1 MTDIKLLDI
10 PFDPVTQAEALDL
23 IESRIKQG
31 KHTRIATINPEFVLE
46 AQKNPDF
53 KQALKSADLRLADG
67 IGILWATH
75 FLNIQPAFPKL
86 YKVIPG
92 LYGLWQCV
100 YTLGLLP
107 FTKRVVRNPLPER
120 VTGSDLFIPLIT
132 KLSELNERIF
142 LLGGAPG
149 VGEKTAQILQQKIPN
164 LQVAGYYPGSPHKDE
179 AQKIIAIINDS
190 KATALF
196 VAFQFPAQ
204 DIWIAQ
210 YMPRMHQ
217 LKVAIGVGGAFDFI
231 AGTSHLNHSGTKTK
245 RAPPWIR
252 RLNLEW
258 FWRLITQPYRWK
270 RIFQATFSFIR
281 ACLQERIS
289 PAN

>member
-1 MTDIKLLDI
+1 MKDVKLLDI
-10 PFDPVTQAEALDL
+10 PFDAITQAETLAL
-23 IESRIKQG
+23 IETRIKQG
-31 KHTRIATINPEFVLE
+31 THTRIATINPEFVLE
-46 AQKNPDF
+46 AQRNPEF
-53 KQALKSADLRLADG
+53 KHALQSAHLHLADG

-75 FLNIQPAFPKL
+75 FLNIQPAFPRL
-86 YKVIPG
+86 YKLIPRI
-92 LYGLWQCV
+92 YSLWQCI

-107 FTKRVVRNPLPER
+107 FTKRVSRNPLPER
-120 VTGSDLFIPLIT
+120 VTGSDLFIPLIA

-164 LQVAGYYPGSPHKDE
+164 LKIVGYYPGSPHKED

-190 KATALF
+190 KATTLF

-217 LKVAIGVGGAFDFI
+217 LKVAMGVGGTFDFI
-231 AGTSHLNHSGTKTK
+231 AGTSHLKHADTKTK
-245 RAPPWIR
+245 RAPGWIR
-252 RLNLEW
+252 KLNLEW
-258 FWRLITQPYRWK
+258 LWRLITQPYRWK
-270 RIFQATFSFIR
+270 RITKATIIFIKTIYNHK
-281 ACLQERIS
+281 QQS
-289 PAN
+289 K

>member
-1 MTDIKLLDI
+1 MNDVKLLGI
-10 PFDPVTQAEALDL
+10 PFDAITQTETLSIVED
-23 IESRIKQG
+23 RIRKRV
-31 KHTRIATINPEFVLE
+31 HTRIATINPEFVLE
-46 AQKNPDF
+46 AQKNPEF
-53 KQALKSADLRLADG
+53 KQALTSADLHLADG

-75 FLNIQPAFPKL
+75 FLNIQPTFPKL
-86 YKVIPG
+86 YKLLPSI
-92 LYGLWQCV
+92 YSLWQCI
-100 YTLGLLP
+100 YTLVLLP
-107 FTKRVVRNPLPER
+107 FTKRVSRNPLPER

-132 KLSELNERIF
+132 KLATLNERIF
-142 LLGGAPG
+142 LLGAAPG

-164 LQVAGYYPGSPHKDE
+164 LQIAGYYPGSPHKDD

-210 YMPRMHQ
+210 YLPRMHQ

-245 RAPPWIR
+245 RAPQWIR

-270 RIFQATFSFIR
+270 RIFQATIKFIY
-281 ACLQERIS
+281 QVHKDKVKHYS
-289 PAN
+289 